1 MILMSIV
8 LTAAGI
14 CCMTVKL
21 SVMNVKPGFDILAA
35 EMAFPT
41 GDTEYGNS
49 EVTVSETPSETSTP
63 EKSAVAADSSEI
75 SSKPESSTVNSK
87 KEEKKNE
94 NSEDFEASEATEKE
108 IEEYNKKHD
117 GEEQYPVYEFTITEG
132 NESYKSVQIK
142 NTSSTDIDIK
152 KELESK
158 LGFEMEKTDEPQVLI
173 YHTHTSESFLQYDT
187 GYFYESFYPRTTDT
201 SQNICAVGEEIAKQL
216 NKAGINTIH
225 DTTLHDYPSYN
236 GAYDRSY
243 ETVSKYIEKYPSIKV
258 TLDIHRDGIGT
269 DTQKT
274 KPVFTVNGKKAAQI
288 MILSGYNYDDSEEFR
303 DWEYNL
309 RFALQI
315 QKKAGEMYPNM
326 VRPLNFS
333 DFMYNMNINTGSLLI
348 EMGAESNTIEEVRYS
363 GYLLGKVLAE
373 VLKK

>member
-1 MILMSIV
+1 MRSNKNKTENILMILMSIV

-173 YHTHTSESFLQYDT
+173 YHTHTSESFLQ
-187 GYFYESFYPRTTDT
+187 
-201 SQNICAVGEEIAKQL
+201 
-216 NKAGINTIH
+216 
-225 DTTLHDYPSYN
+225 
-236 GAYDRSY
+236 
-243 ETVSKYIEKYPSIKV
+243 
-258 TLDIHRDGIGT
+258 
-269 DTQKT
+269 
-274 KPVFTVNGKKAAQI
+274 
-288 MILSGYNYDDSEEFR
+288 
-303 DWEYNL
+303 
-309 RFALQI
+309 
-315 QKKAGEMYPNM
+315 
-326 VRPLNFS
+326 
-333 DFMYNMNINTGSLLI
+333 
-348 EMGAESNTIEEVRYS
+348 
-363 GYLLGKVLAE
+363 
-373 VLKK
+373 